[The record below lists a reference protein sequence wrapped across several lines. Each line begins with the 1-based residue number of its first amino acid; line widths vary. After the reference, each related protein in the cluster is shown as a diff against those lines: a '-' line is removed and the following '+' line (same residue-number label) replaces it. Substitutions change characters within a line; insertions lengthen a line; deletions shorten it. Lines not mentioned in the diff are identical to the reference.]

1 MFVCGEGS
9 SGELGLGN
17 GKTAI
22 NVKRPRLNHNLS
34 ARDVGVVHPAVGGMY
49 AAALTHDGSI
59 YTWGLN
65 EHGAL
70 GRDTKWVRSANDEMD
85 MDDNETVDLNPLECT
100 PMPIPREHFP
110 SDTVFTQLACGDT

>member
-1 MFVCGEGS
+1 MCGEES

-34 ARDVGVVHPAVGGMY
+34 ARDVGVVHLAVGGMHV
-49 AAALTHDGSI
+49 AALARDGLI

-65 EHGAL
+65 DHGAL
-70 GRDTKWVRSANDEMD
+70 GRDTK
-85 MDDNETVDLNPLECT
+85 
-100 PMPIPREHFP
+100 
-110 SDTVFTQLACGDT
+110 

>member
-22 NVKRPRLNHNLS
+22 NVNRPRLNHNLS
-34 ARDVGVVHPAVGGMY
+34 ARDVGVVHLAIGGMH
-49 AAALTHDGSI
+49 AAALTHEDSI

-65 EHGAL
+65 DHGAL
-70 GRDTKWVRSANDEMD
+70 GSDTKWVRSANDEMD
-85 MDDNETVDLNPLECT
+85 VDDNETVDLNSLECT
-100 PMPIPREHFP
+100 PMPIPREHFHLRRTRKMSGP
-110 SDTVFTQLACGDT
+110 GA